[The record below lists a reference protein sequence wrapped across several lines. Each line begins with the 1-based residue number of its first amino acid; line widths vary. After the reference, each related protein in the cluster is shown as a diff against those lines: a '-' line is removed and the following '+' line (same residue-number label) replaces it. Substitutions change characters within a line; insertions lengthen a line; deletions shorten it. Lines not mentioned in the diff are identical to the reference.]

1 MNSLSTIARR
11 SALVGAV
18 VWLLLLATTTTDSRE
33 TELIHKVVFFA
44 ILVVVP
50 LVLSLVPVDTQQGG
64 PFLYRLAVY
73 IQPIAAVLT
82 IASFFLEMSVNS
94 AALSSAWAVLTGV
107 IALFGLTRIMKRGA
121 PPVHEL
127 SIDAGMLYLPVA
139 GAWLVI
145 YRFGEPVNYGET
157 IVLLTVVHFHFAA
170 YATLMI
176 AGLCGRYLE
185 GRNYPEYM
193 LGASVFSIVAA
204 MPLVATGIT
213 YSPWMGF
220 FGTLLL
226 ALGLLLL
233 AVLTIGWV
241 VPSVTGFGKR
251 LLLSVAAASS
261 CAAIVLAALYAYSLA
276 TKTLILDIPTMAMT
290 HGLLN
295 AFGFVTCSL
304 LAWSWIGATKK
315 HKSHK

>member
-1 MNSLSTIARR
+1 MG
-11 SALVGAV
+11 VV
-18 VWLLLLATTTTDSRE
+18 VWLLLLLTTTTDSRE

-50 LVLSLVPVDTQQGG
+50 LALSLLAVAGQQGWA
-64 PFLYRLAVY
+64 FLFRLAVY
-73 IQPIAAVLT
+73 VQPIAAVSA
-82 IASFFLEMSVNS
+82 IASFFVEMGATS
-94 AALSSAWAVLTGV
+94 AALSSAWTFLTGV
-107 IALFGLTRIMKRGA
+107 IALFGLTRITSRGA

-127 SIDAGMLYLPVA
+127 SIDAGMLFLPVA
-139 GAWLVI
+139 GVWLAI

-170 YATLMI
+170 FATLII

-185 GRNYPEYM
+185 GRDYPEYM
-193 LGASVFSIVAA
+193 LGASSFSIIVA

-233 AVLTIGWV
+233 AVLTVGWV
-241 VPSVTGFGKR
+241 IPSITGLGER
-251 LLLSVAAASS
+251 LLLSIAAASS

-276 TKTLILDIPTMAMT
+276 THTLILDIPTMAMT

-304 LAWSWIGATKK
+304 VAWTIIRSE
-315 HKSHK
+315 

>member
-1 MNSLSTIARR
+1 MNSSSTFARR
-11 SALVGAV
+11 SALVGVV

-50 LVLSLVPVDTQQGG
+50 LAISLIPVDTQQSG
-64 PFLYRLAVY
+64 PFLYRLVAY
-73 IQPIAAVLT
+73 AQPISALAA
-82 IASFFLEMSVNS
+82 IISFFVENGSTS
-94 AALSSAWAVLTGV
+94 AALSFPWFILTALIG
-107 IALFGLTRIMKRGA
+107 LFGLTRIMSRGA

-139 GAWLVI
+139 GVWLVI

-170 YATLMI
+170 FATLLI
-176 AGLCGRYLE
+176 AGLCGRYLQ
-185 GRNYPEYM
+185 GRDYPEYM
-193 LGASVFSIVAA
+193 LGASAFSIIAA

-226 ALGLLLL
+226 ALGLVLL
-233 AVLTIGWV
+233 AVLNVGWV
-241 VPSVTGFGKR
+241 IPSITGLGKR
-251 LLLSVAAASS
+251 LLLLIAAASS
-261 CAAIVLAALYAYSLA
+261 CAAMVLASLYAYSLA
-276 TKTLILDIPTMAMT
+276 TNTLILDIPTMAIT

-304 LAWSWIGATKK
+304 IAWSLD
-315 HKSHK
+315 

>member
-1 MNSLSTIARR
+1 MNSSSTFARR
-11 SALVGAV
+11 SALVGVV

-50 LVLSLVPVDTQQGG
+50 LAHSLIPVDTQQSG
-64 PFLYRLAVY
+64 PFLYRLVAY
-73 IQPIAAVLT
+73 AQPITAVAA
-82 IASFFLEMSVNS
+82 IISFFVETGSTS
-94 AALSSAWAVLTGV
+94 AALSFPWFILTALIG
-107 IALFGLTRIMKRGA
+107 LFGLTRIMLRRT
-121 PPVHEL
+121 PSVPEL

-139 GAWLVI
+139 GVWLVI
-145 YRFGEPVNYGET
+145 YRFGQQPFDYGET

-185 GRNYPEYM
+185 GRDYPAYM
-193 LGASVFSIVAA
+193 LGPSAFSIIAA
-204 MPLVATGIT
+204 MPFVATGIT

-233 AVLTIGWV
+233 AVLNVGWV
-241 VPSVTGFGKR
+241 IPSVTGIGKR
-251 LLLSVAAASS
+251 LLLLIAAASS
-261 CAAIVLAALYAYSLA
+261 CAAMLLASLYAYSLA
-276 TKTLILDIPTMAMT
+276 TNTLILDIPTMAMT

-304 LAWSWIGATKK
+304 IAWCLD
-315 HKSHK
+315 

>member
-1 MNSLSTIARR
+1 MNSPSTIARR

-18 VWLLLLATTTTDSRE
+18 VWLLLLLTTTTDSRE
-33 TELIHKVVFFA
+33 TELVHKVVFFA

-50 LVLSLVPVDTQQGG
+50 LALSLIPVDVQKGG
-64 PFLYRLAVY
+64 PFLYRVAVY
-73 IQPIAAVLT
+73 AQPIAAVSA
-82 IASFFLEMSVNS
+82 IASFFFEMGVTS
-94 AALSSAWAVLTGV
+94 AALSSAWFLLTGV
-107 IALFGLTRIMKRGA
+107 IALFGLTRIMSRGA

-139 GAWLVI
+139 GVWLVI

-170 YATLMI
+170 FATLII

-185 GRNYPEYM
+185 GRDYPAYM
-193 LGASVFSIVAA
+193 LGASAFSIIAA

-233 AVLTIGWV
+233 AVLTVGWV
-241 VPSVTGFGKR
+241 IPSSTGLGKR
-251 LLLSVAAASS
+251 LLLLIAAASS
-261 CAAIVLAALYAYSLA
+261 CSAMVLAALYAYSLA
-276 TKTLILDIPTMAMT
+276 TNTLILDIPTMAMT

-304 LAWSWIGATKK
+304 IAWSLD
-315 HKSHK
+315 